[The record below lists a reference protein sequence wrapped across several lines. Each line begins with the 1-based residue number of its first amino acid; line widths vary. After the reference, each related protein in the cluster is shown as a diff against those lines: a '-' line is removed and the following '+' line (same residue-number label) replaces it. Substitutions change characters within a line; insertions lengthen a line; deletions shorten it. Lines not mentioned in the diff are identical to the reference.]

1 VDLDAFA
8 SGLVSSRAQSM
19 NSFATE
25 FSVRS
30 LSTTIATGLGRIGS
44 FTGNALTGEGT
55 SLKCD
60 GAPTE
65 S

>member
-1 VDLDAFA
+1 M
-8 SGLVSSRAQSM
+8 SPRAQSM
-19 NSFATE
+19 NSFATG

-30 LSTTIATGLGRIGS
+30 LSATIATGLGRIGS

-60 GAPTE
+60 GVPME
-65 S
+65 R